1 MLKSM
6 VIAFSTYSCIP
17 MPQIEWDEKSM
28 KYSMCFFPLIGVV
41 IGLLSI
47 DCLYGMQALRMG
59 DVAIAAMLTALPVLI
74 SGGIHMDGFLDTVD
88 ARRAYRPKEERLRI
102 LKDPHAGAFAVIYG
116 MIYLL
121 LCFAFFSEIGEK
133 QIWIVAAGYV
143 LSRILSAISVVSFQ
157 KAKKDGMAAQ
167 SADAAGKSVR
177 WILIAELIVWCVLMF
192 LLHPVYAAGSIG
204 AAGFCFWYYR
214 KMAYRSFG
222 GVTGDLAGWFLQICE
237 GGMLLAVVLL
247 GRFVV

>member
-17 MPQIEWDEKSM
+17 MPHVEWDEKGM

-59 DVAIAAMLTALPVLI
+59 GTATAAMLTALPVLI

-88 ARRAYRPKEERLRI
+88 ARRSYRPKEERLRI

-116 MIYLL
+116 TLYLM
-121 LCFAFFSEIGEK
+121 LCFALFSEIGEK
-133 QIWIVAAGYV
+133 QIWIVASGYV
-143 LSRILSAISVVSFQ
+143 LSRILSAISVVTFQ
-157 KAKKDGMAAQ
+157 KAKKDGMAAM
-167 SADAAGKSVR
+167 SANATDSRVK
-177 WILIAELIVWCVLMF
+177 WILIAELAVWIVVM
-192 LLHPVYAAGSIG
+192 LLIHPVYAAGSIG
-204 AAGFCFWYYR
+204 AAVFCFWYYR
-214 KMAYRSFG
+214 IMAYRSFG

-237 GGMLLAVVLL
+237 GGILLAIVLL
-247 GRFVV
+247 QKFIL